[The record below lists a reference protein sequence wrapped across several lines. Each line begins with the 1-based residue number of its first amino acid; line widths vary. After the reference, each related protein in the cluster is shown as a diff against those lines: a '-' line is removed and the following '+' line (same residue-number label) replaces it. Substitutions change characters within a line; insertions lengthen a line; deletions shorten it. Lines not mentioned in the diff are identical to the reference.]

1 MEAEKLIL
9 SKQSKDS
16 VNLLKNGLG
25 EQGKY
30 PRMSGI
36 GMVQL
41 WLILPR
47 LSYPI
52 VSDCN
57 DSCNSVW
64 LLLIYC

>member
-41 WLILPR
+41 
-47 LSYPI
+47 
-52 VSDCN
+52 
-57 DSCNSVW
+57 
-64 LLLIYC
+64 